1 MEGQVTSMSHEQQ
14 EAERLLAG
22 LESGSMDTGTA
33 QTIAEDLDPVMIYV
47 IVSFL
52 RATYPAS
59 DPAATPVLER
69 VVAMTSKDQAIIRNC
84 KLGEQDPISRW
95 FQSEYSFK
103 EFRGR
108 GPELIALITDKLE
121 S

>member
-1 MEGQVTSMSHEQQ
+1 MTHEQE

-22 LESGSMDTGTA
+22 LESGMMGTDTARTL
-33 QTIAEDLDPVMIYV
+33 AEDLDPVLIYC

-59 DPAATPVLER
+59 DPAAHAVLER
-69 VVAMTSKDQAIIRNC
+69 VVAMTGKDPAIIRNC
-84 KLGEQDPISRW
+84 KAGEQDPITRW
-95 FQSEYSFK
+95 FQSEYDFK
-103 EFRGR
+103 DFRGR
-108 GPELIALITDKLE
+108 GPELIAMIVDKLE

>member
-1 MEGQVTSMSHEQQ
+1 MTHEQQ

-22 LESGSMDTGTA
+22 LESGAMDTGTA
-33 QTIAEDLDPVMIYV
+33 QDIAGDLDPVLIYC

-59 DPAATPVLER
+59 DPAAQAVLER
-69 VVAMTSKDQAIIRNC
+69 VVAMTSKKPMIIRNC
-84 KLGEQDPISRW
+84 KLGEQDPVSRW
-95 FQSEYSFK
+95 FESEYSFK

-108 GPELIALITDKLE
+108 GPELIALIVDKLE

>member
-1 MEGQVTSMSHEQQ
+1 MSHDQQ

-22 LESGSMDTGTA
+22 LESGLMDTGTA
-33 QTIAEDLDPVMIYV
+33 QDIAEDLDPVMIYV

-69 VVAMTSKDQAIIRNC
+69 VVAMTAKDPAIIRNC

-95 FQSEYSFK
+95 FESEYSFK

-108 GPELIALITDKLE
+108 SPELIALITDKLE

>member
-1 MEGQVTSMSHEQQ
+1 MSHEQQ

-22 LESGSMDTGTA
+22 LEAGTMDTDTA
-33 QTIAEDLDPVMIYV
+33 RTIAEDLDPVLIYC

-59 DPAATPVLER
+59 DPAAHAVLER
-69 VVAMTSKDQAIIRNC
+69 VVAMTGKDPAIIRHC
-84 KLGEQDPISRW
+84 KAGEQDPISRW
-95 FQSEYSFK
+95 FESEYSFR

-108 GPELIALITDKLE
+108 GPELIALLVDKLE

>member
-1 MEGQVTSMSHEQQ
+1 MSHEQQ

-22 LESGSMDTGTA
+22 LESGMMETGTA
-33 QTIAEDLDPVMIYV
+33 QAIAEDLDPVMIYV
-47 IVSFL
+47 IVNFL

-59 DPAATPVLER
+59 DPAAHAVLER
-69 VVAMTSKDQAIIRNC
+69 VVAMTSKDPTIIRNC
-84 KLGEQDPISRW
+84 KTGEQDPIAQW
-95 FQSEYSFK
+95 FSSEYSFR

-108 GPELIALITDKLE
+108 GPELIALIADKLE